1 MADPICRWRN
11 SSIKQVVE
19 FNTLLPLSSC
29 DKKSAR
35 DLVEKR
41 WAILGGKDFFQTP
54 YQLAA
59 QMGLYYE
66 DEQYLHPRF
75 SRLISIEEAIS
86 YMDYWGK
93 HYYAPNPYTRSMTE
107 TKRPVILN
115 NFLVNWVIDNE
126 KPLFSE
132 ALKVMFSESIG
143 NSDILINMINNFTE
157 VKVEND
163 VIYLK
168 DNVSHKQYDNVYRD
182 IDVNDKKGFFEYV
195 GDTPLNLPLR
205 VSASHS
211 PLQQIFYGAPG
222 TGKSHTIKEETRGKD
237 VIRTTFHPDSDYST
251 FVGAYK
257 PTTKEVMLRDVS
269 GHIVV
274 ENGKAV
280 TEDKI
285 IYEFVE
291 QAFLQAYINA
301 WKKYVDAKEGGSPE
315 EQYLIIEEINRG
327 NCAQIFGDLF
337 QLLDRNDSGFSD
349 YPVKADNDMAKHLK
363 KALAGLEIADKERI
377 NALYLDEHKDVVSKV
392 LEGDVLLLPNN
403 LFIWA
408 TMNTSDQS
416 LFPIDS
422 AFKRRWEWKYIP
434 ICNAEK
440 GWSIDAGGNTY
451 DWWSFLNSIN
461 RQIQDVTSSED
472 KKLGYFFVN
481 ADAGGV
487 ISAEKFVGKVAF
499 YLWNDVFKD
508 YGFDGE
514 IFQRESGEPIAFQ
527 DFFLCDGKANED
539 TVERFLKNLGVTAKA
554 RKKGKLETEDGPIAN
569 DLKTS
574 P

>member
-1 MADPICRWRN
+1 
-11 SSIKQVVE
+11 
-19 FNTLLPLSSC
+19 
-29 DKKSAR
+29 
-35 DLVEKR
+35 
-41 WAILGGKDFFQTP
+41 
-54 YQLAA
+54 
-59 QMGLYYE
+59 
-66 DEQYLHPRF
+66 
-75 SRLISIEEAIS
+75 
-86 YMDYWGK
+86 
-93 HYYAPNPYTRSMTE
+93 MTE

-301 WKKYVDAKEGGSPE
+301 WKKYADAKEGGSPE

-554 RKKGKLETEDGPIAN
+554 KKGKLETEDGPIAN
-569 DLKTS
+569 D
-574 P
+574 